1 MRNRYE
7 KDEITQYFEEDNM
20 RFMTRNEELE
30 MLVEYERYIR
40 APRWITVLA
49 ISIMLALCATAYW
62 WVVR

>member
-40 APRWITVLA
+40 APRWVTVLA
-49 ISIMLALCATAYW
+49 IVIMLALCATAYW
-62 WVVR
+62 WVQ

>member
-40 APRWITVLA
+40 APRWVTVLA
-49 ISIMLALCATAYW
+49 IIFMLALCATAYW